1 MVFRNPEVRR
11 ASAIAVLLGGAC
23 AALTGFLVA
32 RADASAAPTVAAAG
46 CVAAAVCALVPL
58 LVATRAR
65 YRAISRMS
73 DRLDA
78 VLNGGRSLDFRS
90 IGEGELSILSS
101 ELDRVIT
108 RLDATVEELEREK
121 RALADALAD
130 ISHQLK
136 TPLTS
141 IALSTELIRTRLAEA
156 EASPDLIERVR
167 LVQRLQ
173 GRVEELVATLLKLA
187 RIDAGVVKLT
197 RIPVRAGALVDAAT
211 EALAIAFDIAGVQ
224 LELDVDQKAS
234 FTGDPNWSA
243 EALGNV
249 LKNCLEHTGAGGQVR
264 IRAWEGCP
272 GLPPARH
279 RHRRRHRRCGP
290 AAYLR
295 ALLPRPGA
303 GGRIIRGEPRR
314 HRHRALAGQ
323 KPCGRSRRL
332 AVRLQPNRR
341 DGRGYRRAVRL
352 RLLQSRR
359 LMPGGPPSSRMG
371 CRPGPR
377 LAAATPRPG
386 QLARGSAPPPALCAP
401 GSTSTPHTPAGRMPR
416 ALA

>member
-264 IRAWEGCP
+264 IRAWED
-272 GLPPARH
+272 
-279 RHRRRHRRCGP
+279 
-290 AAYLR
+290 
-295 ALLPRPGA
+295 
-303 GGRIIRGEPRR
+303 
-314 HRHRALAGQ
+314 ALACRLRVTDTGGGIADADL
-323 KPCGRSRRL
+323 PHIFERFYRADEARSSATGGSGIGL
-332 AVRLQPNRR
+332 SAVRAIAEAHR
-341 DGRGYRRAVRL
+341 GRARIE
-352 RLLQSRR
+352 
-359 LMPGGPPSSRMG
+359 
-371 CRPGPR
+371 
-377 LAAATPRPG
+377 TPD
-386 QLARGSAPPPALCAP
+386 A
-401 GSTSTPHTPAGRMPR
+401 HTFICIIE
-416 ALA
+416 L

>member
-1 MVFRNPEVRR
+1 MMFRNPEVRR
-11 ASAIAVLLGGAC
+11 ACTLAVLLGGMS

-32 RADASAAPTVAAAG
+32 RADTSAAPTVAAAG
-46 CVAAAVCALVPL
+46 CVAAAVCTLIPL
-58 LVATRAR
+58 LAATRAR

-156 EASPDLIERVR
+156 ETSPDLIERVR

-197 RIPVRAGALVDAAT
+197 RIPVRAGALIDAAT

-224 LELDVDQKAS
+224 LELDVDQQAS

-264 IRAWEGCP
+264 IRAWED
-272 GLPPARH
+272 
-279 RHRRRHRRCGP
+279 
-290 AAYLR
+290 
-295 ALLPRPGA
+295 
-303 GGRIIRGEPRR
+303 
-314 HRHRALAGQ
+314 ALA
-323 KPCGRSRRL
+323 C
-332 AVRLQPNRR
+332 
-341 DGRGYRRAVRL
+341 RL
-352 RLLQSRR
+352 RITDT
-359 LMPGGPPSSRMG
+359 GGGIADADLPHIFERFYRGQARTGESSEVN
-371 CRPGPR
+371 
-377 LAAATPRPG
+377 
-386 QLARGSAPPPALCAP
+386 
-401 GSTSTPHTPAGRMPR
+401 PAGIGIGLS
-416 ALA
+416 LAKSLVAAQGGSLFACNRTDETGAVIGAQFDFVFFKAVV